1 MNCDTID
8 RMTNELDNTTNVID
22 VAGGENSAIPDGL
35 GENGRVFALWVREH
49 HISHVLIRSLDDPRS
64 TDLPHG
70 IIDTDSKYIARDKY
84 DMLSRSINAAHQNI
98 LIRTTDD
105 LGDFFVA
112 INNSVF
118 KGSDNFAYP
127 HLNNHAA
134 VFVAAPLDG
143 HYAHYVDARSRL
155 VMESTPK
162 AIATVL
168 INYLLIGMTARER
181 SLMPVI
187 SWADPSKT
195 TLDDVFLPL
204 SRSADSSGGDLVARI
219 LRHLHPRR
227 AAATPTPAPA
237 RINTSA
243 EDAAIARVRRLA
255 STTCGLPPSLADRM
269 NALADN
275 ADEAMALLHESP
287 TSEHAS
293 TIRAIVDNDVN
304 AATAIA
310 FAWSSS
316 ALADESRAMT
326 GAVAET
332 MLDIQRMVSASTIA
346 RQPSHL
352 DTDRIL

>member
-1 MNCDTID
+1 
-8 RMTNELDNTTNVID
+8 MTNDLDDTASASDDTD
-22 VAGGENSAIPDGL
+22 GDESSAIPDGL
-35 GENGRVFALWVREH
+35 GENGRAFALWVREH
-49 HISHVLIRSLDDPRS
+49 HVSHVLIRSLDAPCS
-64 TDLPHG
+64 TDLPYG
-70 IIDTDSKYIARDKY
+70 IIDNDSKFITRDNY

-105 LGDFFVA
+105 RGDFFVA
-112 INNSVF
+112 INNGAF
-118 KGSDNFAYP
+118 KGRDNFAYP
-127 HLNNHAA
+127 HLNNHAS
-134 VFVAAPLDG
+134 VFIKDPLSG

-155 VMESTPK
+155 VMESTPD

-168 INYLLIGMTARER
+168 INYLLLGMTARER

-187 SWADPSKT
+187 SWADPAKT
-195 TLDDVFLPL
+195 TLNDIFLPL
-204 SRSADSSGGDLVARI
+204 SRSADSSGGGLVARI

-227 AAATPTPAPA
+227 ADDTPAPA

-269 NALADN
+269 NALAGN

-287 TSEHAS
+287 TSEHAA

-332 MLDIQRMVSASTIA
+332 MLDIQRMVSASTSRPPA
-346 RQPSHL
+346 RL
-352 DTDRIL
+352 DIDRIR

>member
-1 MNCDTID
+1 
-8 RMTNELDNTTNVID
+8 MTNDVDDTMNVID
-22 VAGGENSAIPDGL
+22 AAGGENSAIPDGL
-35 GENGRVFALWVREH
+35 GENGRAFALWVREH
-49 HISHVLIRSLDDPRS
+49 HVSHVLIRSIDDPRS
-64 TDLPHG
+64 TDLPYG
-70 IIDTDSKYIARDKY
+70 IIDYPSEDVSRDKY
-84 DMLSRSINAAHQNI
+84 DMLSRNINAAHQNI
-98 LIRTTDD
+98 LIRITDD

-134 VFVAAPLDG
+134 VFVEAPLDG

-187 SWADPSKT
+187 SWADPAKI

-204 SRSADSSGGDLVARI
+204 SRSADSSGGGLVARI
-219 LRHLHPRR
+219 LRLLHPRR
-227 AAATPTPAPA
+227 AGATPAPA

-332 MLDIQRMVSASTIA
+332 MLDIQRMVSASTSRPPA
-346 RQPSHL
+346 RL
-352 DTDRIL
+352 DTDRIQY

>member
-1 MNCDTID
+1 
-8 RMTNELDNTTNVID
+8 MTNDVDDTMNVID
-22 VAGGENSAIPDGL
+22 AAGGENSAIPDGL
-35 GENGRVFALWVREH
+35 GENGRAFALWVREH
-49 HISHVLIRSLDDPRS
+49 HVSHVLIRSLDDPRS
-64 TDLPHG
+64 TDLPYG
-70 IIDTDSKYIARDKY
+70 IIDYPSKDVSKDKY
-84 DMLSRSINAAHQNI
+84 DVLSRSINAAHQNI
-98 LIRTTDD
+98 LIRITDD
-105 LGDFFVA
+105 RGDFFVA
-112 INNSVF
+112 ISNGVF
-118 KGSDNFAYP
+118 KGGDNFAYP
-127 HLNNHAA
+127 HFNNHAT
-134 VFVAAPLDG
+134 VFVKDPLSG
-143 HYAHYVDARSRL
+143 HCSHYVDARSRL
-155 VMESTPK
+155 VMESTPE

-187 SWADPSKT
+187 SWADPAKT
-195 TLDDVFLPL
+195 TLADIFLPL
-204 SRSADSSGGDLVARI
+204 SRSADSSGGGPVARI
-219 LRHLHPRR
+219 LRLLHPRR
-227 AAATPTPAPA
+227 ADATPAPA
-237 RINTSA
+237 RINTSV

-269 NALADN
+269 NALAGN

-332 MLDIQRMVSASTIA
+332 MLDIQRMVSASTSRPPA
-346 RQPSHL
+346 HL
-352 DTDRIL
+352 DIDRIQY